1 MFFSLNNWIVA
12 VALVVIIVGATGV
25 GLIIGRFLR
34 NRGESMHE
42 PFGVLQAATLGIV
55 GLLLAFGLSLAIERY
70 EKRRAVVVEEANAIG
85 TAYLRAQT
93 LDEPMRSRSLELLRE
108 YNDVAIGVAEEIPG
122 SDGMAAAIAAHDDL
136 QRQLWSL
143 AGQALREDP
152 TGSAT
157 RLYVESLNPVF
168 DQEGAR
174 VAALNNRVPGAVIAL
189 EIAAAALAL
198 GLLAVYLSVLGRGPV
213 TVVLAALLVA
223 MLLYVTFDLDRP
235 TRGLI
240 TVPEAPFVS
249 LKESM
254 EQPPAAR

>member
-1 MFFSLNNWIVA
+1 MFFSLSSAALALILL
-12 VALVVIIVGATGV
+12 LVVVGATGV
-25 GLIIGRFLR
+25 GLIVGRRFRSSDTLR
-34 NRGESMHE
+34 E

-93 LDEPMRSRSLELLRE
+93 LDEPVRSESLDLLRQ
-108 YNDVAIGVAEEIPG
+108 YNDVAITVAEEVPG
-122 SDGMAAAIAAHDDL
+122 SDGMNEAIAAHDDL

-143 AGQALREDP
+143 AGRSLRDAP
-152 TGSAT
+152 VAT
-157 RLYVESLNPVF
+157 APRLYVDSLNEVF
-168 DQEGAR
+168 DQESAR
-174 VAALNNRVPGAVIAL
+174 VAALNNRVPGAVLAL
-189 EIAAAALAL
+189 EVVAAALAL
-198 GLLAVYLSVLGRGPV
+198 GLLALYLSVLGRGPV
-213 TVVLAALLVA
+213 TVVLAALLVT

-254 EQPPAAR
+254 QLPPAAE